1 MERDHDLQQPLSSRS
16 CEEPFPEAQLH
27 AYPVCHGMPGEEY
40 DQGEEYSEVPSG
52 ITVQR
57 SGHNGWVLQGRGA
70 T

>member
-40 DQGEEYSEVPSG
+40 DKGKEYPEVSFG
-52 ITVQR
+52 STVQCP
-57 SGHNGWVLQGRGA
+57 GDHGWILQS
-70 T
+70 